1 MKILE
6 DYETEAEHAKR
17 FDVDVRTLRRWR
29 NLPNGLPYTKAGCTV
44 LYRLDWTE
52 HWLESHKTQ
61 RNPEQSRRGRR
72 AA

>member
-29 NLPNGLPYTKAGCTV
+29 NLPNGLPYTTPRPCKPP
-44 LYRLDWTE
+44 
-52 HWLESHKTQ
+52 H
-61 RNPEQSRRGRR
+61 R
-72 AA
+72 AASASTGGHS